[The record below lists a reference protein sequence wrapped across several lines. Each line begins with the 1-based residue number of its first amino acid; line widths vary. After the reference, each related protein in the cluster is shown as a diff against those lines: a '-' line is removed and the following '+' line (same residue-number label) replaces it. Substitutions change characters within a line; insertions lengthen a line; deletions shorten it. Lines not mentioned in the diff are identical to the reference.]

1 MVDYFM
7 KVTNIIQ
14 NKSFQFAVRI
24 VRLHQRLIIEKKE
37 WVLSHQILKSWTSIG
52 ANVEESIGGQS
63 ERDFFAKLSISYKE
77 ARETHF
83 WIRLLFETNYIDQ
96 LEAESLLADCDEI
109 IRILSASL
117 RTLKKKF
124 NS

>member
-1 MVDYFM
+1 M
-7 KVTNIIQ
+7 KETNIIQ
-14 NKSFQFAVRI
+14 SKSFQFAVRI
-24 VRLHQRLIIEKKE
+24 VRLHQRLNIEKKE
-37 WVLSHQILKSWTSIG
+37 WVLSHQILKSGTSIG

>member
-1 MVDYFM
+1 MVNYFM
-7 KVTNIIQ
+7 KETNIIQ
-14 NKSFQFAVRI
+14 SKSFQFAVRI
-24 VRLHQRLIIEKKE
+24 VRLHQRLNIEKKE
-37 WVLSHQILKSWTSIG
+37 WVLSHQILKSGTSIG
-52 ANVEESIGGQS
+52 ANVEESIRGQS

-117 RTLKKKF
+117 RTLKKKL